1 MLSLVDKSW
10 SELLSSPSPAWDAV
24 NIDSD
29 RDFDSVVTATIA
41 AAVVQWFSRRTDC
54 IRRLQIVGEAPT
66 LPANLLATVLTLQST
81 YLRELYLVVGATQL
95 TPADLGIL
103 TSLTALQWLTITL
116 PAEGPTVSLWG
127 GQGGAVMRAVSSLPA
142 LTYVRI
148 QKDLSYNETESAVA
162 LPSLSTLASLQ
173 SPTISELSVYL
184 NCAGGSICLGDL
196 PALIECH
203 IAITAVNCNA
213 LHVPVSAFES
223 ALSMAE
229 LAIVG
234 DIFGDIRLTL
244 DPTCLS
250 SLSMLS
256 VLKLWNCGL
265 THIPAA
271 LQGVRLSLRQLEL
284 IDNCLEINQAGLDIL
299 LSLDSIERIKIE
311 IDTLSW
317 TKASLQFLVVFL
329 SSWNTLHPGCEQ
341 PDLMI
346 V

>member
-1 MLSLVDKSW
+1 MRRPHTSSHHDATITCRRGVLSLVDKSW
-10 SELLSSPSPAWDAV
+10 SELLSSPSPAWDTV
-24 NIDSD
+24 SIDSD
-29 RDFDSVVTATIA
+29 QDFDSVVTATIA

-54 IRRLQIVGEAPT
+54 IRCLQIVGEAPT

-81 YLRELYLVVGATQL
+81 SLRELHLGVGATQL

-127 GQGGAVMRAVSSLPA
+127 EQGGAVMRAVSSLPA
-142 LTYVRI
+142 LTIVTI
-148 QKDLSYNETESAVA
+148 EKGLSYNETKSAVV

-173 SPTISELSVYL
+173 SPTISELSVCL

-196 PALIECH
+196 PALIRCR
-203 IAITAVNCNA
+203 ISITAINCDVV
-213 LHVPVSAFES
+213 HVPVSAFES

-229 LAIVG
+229 LTIIGA
-234 DIFGDIRLTL
+234 RWLTL

-284 IDNCLEINQAGLDIL
+284 IDNCLDINQAGFDIL
-299 LSLDSIERIKIE
+299 L
-311 IDTLSW
+311 
-317 TKASLQFLVVFL
+317 
-329 SSWNTLHPGCEQ
+329 
-341 PDLMI
+341 
-346 V
+346 